1 MTGFYMKWNAGLKW
15 IKKDSP
21 GCLCP
26 KVHVPIPN
34 SFKLFLVYYWKT
46 YEFPTE
52 IFAQNANKFFCHTET
67 IKI

>member
-15 IKKDSP
+15 IKKDSS

-34 SFKLFLVYYWKT
+34 SFKLFLVYY
-46 YEFPTE
+46 
-52 IFAQNANKFFCHTET
+52 
-67 IKI
+67 